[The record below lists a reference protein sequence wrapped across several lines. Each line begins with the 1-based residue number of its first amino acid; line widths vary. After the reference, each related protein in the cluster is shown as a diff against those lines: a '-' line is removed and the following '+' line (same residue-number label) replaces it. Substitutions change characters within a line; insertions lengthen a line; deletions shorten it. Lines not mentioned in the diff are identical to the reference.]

1 MKCYPHLSII
11 AFLQFGGRRVF
22 KKRMLITW
30 FSVTNATT
38 DETWLHLV
46 TRYEDW
52 MMRCVRPH
60 CSCDIVLVCGDLLCP
75 QTPDK
80 DDEWTLL
87 SHIYTLL
94 CTLYTAQRP
103 HRLIFGCRESLKKK
117 KMQLQDCVTVSLYV
131 LRFTSPQGTIVCI
144 VCVHSLLI
152 MSDIHNSRKDNWHAW
167 RGCLNCPHG
176 SKCVPTQTG
185 MCSSDALVI
194 LMYKLYNWLLC
205 CMIECNC
212 LVMHVQLRQPCTDFL
227 YSPQIVVLV
236 ELHL

>member
-1 MKCYPHLSII
+1 MILSHKCYYRWNMTTSCNEIWGLDDAMCEAALLLWYPTCVWWLAVPTNTRQRWWMNTFVPYLHSTVHPIHSTKATQTYFRLSW
-11 AFLQFGGRRVF
+11 
-22 KKRMLITW
+22 IT
-30 FSVTNATT
+30 
-38 DETWLHLV
+38 
-46 TRYEDW
+46 
-52 MMRCVRPH
+52 
-60 CSCDIVLVCGDLLCP
+60 
-75 QTPDK
+75 Q
-80 DDEWTLL
+80 
-87 SHIYTLL
+87 
-94 CTLYTAQRP
+94 
-103 HRLIFGCRESLKKK
+103 KK